1 MKRSF
6 LLPIAVLLLTII
18 CFPASSWGAR
28 AYVTDPKEAALRAG
42 PGKNYKVLSMIPSG
56 TGLEVLKTAEWIQV
70 RYTGAAGETKDGW
83 VQNSSVAPFPPE
95 SVFIKELQEENAQR
109 NERLSSLEKEKAD
122 LSQKEKE
129 LSDKLKKTETAYET
143 LKSGAANVL
152 RMKEEADAAKAAL
165 ASAEENIQALIQ
177 ENEDLK
183 FSARI
188 KWFIAG
194 ALVLL
199 FGWFLGWLTSRSR
212 KRHRST
218 YYTI

>member
-6 LLPIAVLLLTII
+6 LLPFAVLLLTIT

-42 PGKNYKVLSMIPSG
+42 PGKNYKVLSMIPTG

-70 RYTGAAGETKDGW
+70 RYTGAAGGTKDGW

-95 SVFIKELQEENAQR
+95 SVFIKELQEENVQL
-109 NERLSSLEKEKAD
+109 NERLNGLVKEKAD

-129 LSDKLKKTETAYET
+129 LSDHLKKTETAYES

-199 FGWFLGWLTSRSR
+199 FGWFLGWITSHSR